1 MLVSQI
7 LKNKGSVVVTTGPD
21 ETVGALTR
29 LFRSKRIGAAV
40 VVDGWGTVAG
50 IISERDIVYGIAV
63 HGAGAL
69 KMRVDEL
76 MTTTVLTCEPGDDI
90 KHLMSVMTHRRV
102 RHLTVM
108 ENGKLCGIVSIG
120 DVVKPRLEETELE
133 VNVLRDYAR
142 ARIA

>member
-7 LKNKGSVVVTTGPD
+7 LKDKGFGVVTTKPD

-40 VVDGWGTVAG
+40 VVDGWGKVFG
-50 IISERDIVYGIAV
+50 IISERDIVYGIAQ

-76 MTTTVLTCEPGDDI
+76 MTTPVLTCAPGDDI
-90 KHLMSVMTHRRV
+90 KYLMSVMTHRRV

-108 ENGKLCGIVSIG
+108 EHGKLCGIVSIG
-120 DVVKPRLEETELE
+120 DVVKPVLEETELE

-142 ARIA
+142 ARID

>member
-7 LKNKGSVVVTTGPD
+7 LKNKGSGVVTTRPD
-21 ETVGALTR
+21 EVVGTLTR

-40 VVDGWGTVAG
+40 VVDGWGKVAG

-63 HGAGAL
+63 YGADAL

-76 MTTTVLTCEPGDDI
+76 MTTPVLTCKPSDDI

-120 DVVKPRLEETELE
+120 DVVKPRLEEIDLE
-133 VNVLRDYAR
+133 VSVLRDYAR
-142 ARIA
+142 ARIT

>member
-40 VVDGWGTVAG
+40 VVDGWGKVAG

>member
-7 LKNKGSVVVTTGPD
+7 LKNKGSGVVTTGPD

-40 VVDGWGTVAG
+40 VVDGWGKVAG
-50 IISERDIVYGIAV
+50 IITERDIVYGIAV
-63 HGAGAL
+63 HDAGAL
-69 KMRVDEL
+69 EMRVDEL
-76 MTTTVLTCEPGDDI
+76 MTTPVLTCKPSDDI

-120 DVVKPRLEETELE
+120 DVVKPRLEEIDLE
-133 VNVLRDYAR
+133 VSVLRDYAR
-142 ARIA
+142 ARIT

>member
-7 LKNKGSVVVTTGPD
+7 LENKGSAVVTTGPD

-40 VVDGWGTVAG
+40 VVDGWGKVAG

-63 HGAGAL
+63 DGAGAL
-69 KMRVDEL
+69 EMRVDEF
-76 MTTTVLTCEPGDDI
+76 MTTPVLTCKPGDDI

-142 ARIA
+142 VCIA

>member
-7 LKNKGSVVVTTGPD
+7 LKNKGSGVVITRPD

-29 LFRSKRIGAAV
+29 LFRSKGIGATV
-40 VVDGWGTVAG
+40 VVDGWGKVVG
-50 IISERDIVYGIAV
+50 IISERDIVCGIAV

-76 MTTTVLTCEPGDDI
+76 MTTPVLTCQPDDDI

-108 ENGKLCGIVSIG
+108 EHGKLCGIVSIG
-120 DVVKPRLEETELE
+120 DVVKPRLEETDLE
-133 VNVLRDYAR
+133 VSVLRDYAR
-142 ARIA
+142 ARIT